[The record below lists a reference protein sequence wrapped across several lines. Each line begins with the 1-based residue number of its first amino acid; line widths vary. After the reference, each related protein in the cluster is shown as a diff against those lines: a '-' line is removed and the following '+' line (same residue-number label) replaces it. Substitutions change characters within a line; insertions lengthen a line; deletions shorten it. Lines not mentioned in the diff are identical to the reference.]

1 MHKLTLSFKGRT
13 LKVFHI
19 TDNQTLIGRSP
30 DCDIPI
36 DNLAVSPTHARVSFE
51 NDEVSITDI
60 SNDKT
65 LLVNEE
71 KTDTCTLADGDVI
84 RIGKYTLTYT
94 TEMSTLDESA
104 FTSTSTENS
113 SNVSGWLQFMSGP
126 KLGRTMRLDKSLTRL
141 GKTGKQSAMVA
152 SRNGQYH
159 ISHLEGEQGTKVKGK
174 DIGEQ
179 SVQLKEGDTVQIG
192 DIKMMFFTGK

>member
-1 MHKLTLSFKGRT
+1 MHKLTLTFKDRT

-19 TDNQTLIGRSP
+19 TNNQTLIGRSP
-30 DCDIPI
+30 DCDIQI
-36 DNLAVSPTHARVSFE
+36 DNLAVSPTHARVSLE
-51 NDEVSITDI
+51 NDEVAITDI

-65 LLVNEE
+65 LLVNAR
-71 KTDTCTLADGDVI
+71 KTDNQTLEHGDVI
-84 RIGKYTLTYT
+84 QIGKHTLTYT
-94 TEMSTLDESA
+94 VEVSIMNDSPVTESPSTG
-104 FTSTSTENS
+104 S

-126 KLGRTMRLDKSLTRL
+126 KLGRTMRLDRALTRL

-179 SVQLKEGDTVQIG
+179 SVQLMEGDTVQIG

>member
-19 TDNQTLIGRSP
+19 TGNQTLIGRSP

-51 NDEVSITDI
+51 NDEATITDI

-65 LLVNEE
+65 LLVNDR
-71 KTDTCTLADGDVI
+71 KTDQHPLAHGDVI
-84 RIGKYTLTYT
+84 QIGKHTLTYT
-94 TEMSTLDESA
+94 VEVSTLDESSYTNTA
-104 FTSTSTENS
+104 TENLS
-113 SNVSGWLQFMSGP
+113 TVSGWLQFMSGP
-126 KLGRTMRLDKSLTRL
+126 KLGRTMRLDRALTRL

-159 ISHLEGEQGTKVKGK
+159 ISHLEGEQCTKVKGK

-192 DIKMMFFTGK
+192 DIKMMFFTRK

>member
-19 TDNQTLIGRSP
+19 TGNQTLIGRSP

-51 NDEVSITDI
+51 NDEVTITDI

-65 LLVNEE
+65 LRVNDK
-71 KTDTCTLADGDVI
+71 KTDKHTLAHGDVI
-84 RIGKYTLTYT
+84 QIGKHTLTYT
-94 TEMSTLDESA
+94 VEVSTLDESS
-104 FTSTSTENS
+104 FTNTSAENL

-126 KLGRTMRLDKSLTRL
+126 KLGRTMRLDRALTRL

-152 SRNGQYH
+152 SRNGQYY
-159 ISHLEGEQGTKVKGK
+159 ISHLEGEQCTKVKGR

-192 DIKMMFFTGK
+192 DIKMMFFTSK